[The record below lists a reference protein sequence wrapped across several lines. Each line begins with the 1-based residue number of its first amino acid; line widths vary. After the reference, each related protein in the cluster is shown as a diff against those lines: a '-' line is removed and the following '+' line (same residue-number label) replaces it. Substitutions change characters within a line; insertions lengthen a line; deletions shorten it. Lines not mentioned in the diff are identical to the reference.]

1 MGGLQAVSV
10 DKAKVERGGRRKSGV
25 ESFVAI
31 ICIWLPTIIVT
42 AHASTPSTWKGSKE
56 EAKAKLWRSL
66 GSTGYSKREESTTCT
81 IRSTHARTRHRNYY
95 YHPFAA
101 TTSLTLCTI
110 LFFISFLFFL
120 FSSTRLR
127 LFLPARIAMPLHTL
141 VASKSIHPCKFF
153 TALLAVAVRPVL

>member
-10 DKAKVERGGRRKSGV
+10 DKAKVERGGRRKSGD

-101 TTSLTLCTI
+101 TSSLTLCTI
-110 LFFISFLFFL
+110 LFFISFLLFFIFEHEIATVL
-120 FSSTRLR
+120 ACQDCHALAH
-127 LFLPARIAMPLHTL
+127 ARG
-141 VASKSIHPCKFF
+141 VEEHPS
-153 TALLAVAVRPVL
+153 L